1 MFNKLLLL
9 LLLTSVVSGFAQ
21 KLDAVRLEV
30 PSEIN
35 VEQFHVEPMSNDGM
49 LIFYESK
56 EVNKEKKR
64 KWYFGLFDT
73 DLKQLWLKFVPLSDK
88 IEFIISMNKNG
99 NVYFLF
105 KNINSERFEFG
116 FYEIVT
122 YNIRKQSFSR
132 ISGSIPLKSEVAGF
146 DIIGD
151 KACIALNL
159 KKHETDLVFINLNN
173 GDVQPVHID
182 EGVPGYIESLYADIR
197 NNIFYVAIKQN
208 KDRRY
213 ITDHLLT
220 YSSNGK
226 QLSEIMIQGTEA
238 LKYFREFVF
247 VPQMNQGLLI
257 FGTYDII
264 TGRTLSF
271 KDIEEDKE
279 AKSAGMFFL
288 KIKDGKQ
295 ESLVYHDFMGFDN
308 IMSAIGPDNISTV
321 KMPSDSLQKKH
332 SKQMVSTT
340 FHLSEP
346 TVTKSL
352 NNNYLFSVEAYR
364 PYYRTETRMDYDFY
378 GRPYPYTY
386 NVFSGYKF
394 YDIIVAGISPEG
406 TLLWNNDFEINN
418 ILTYSTR
425 RNSVVFEDDKYIT
438 IAYVN
443 DGYVVAQTI
452 EGPIDLDRSK
462 MKIGTDFPQDRISQD
477 ENNHIIHWYKNYFL
491 IYGYQK
497 LKNRTL
503 GNQGTRIVFYANKI
517 TYQ

>member
-9 LLLTSVVSGFAQ
+9 FLLILVYSGYSQ

-30 PSEIN
+30 PSDID
-35 VEQFHVEPMSNDGM
+35 VEQFHIETISDKGM

-56 EVNKEKKR
+56 EVNKEDMR

-73 DLKQLWLKFVPLSDK
+73 DLKQNWLKFIPLSDK
-88 IEFIISMNKNG
+88 IEFISSKNING
-99 NVYFLF
+99 KIYFLF
-105 KNINSERFEFG
+105 KNINRERFEYG

-122 YNIRKQSFSR
+122 YNITKQSFSR
-132 ISGSIPLKSEVAGF
+132 ISGSIPLKSEIAGF
-146 DIIGD
+146 EIIGNVG
-151 KACIALNL
+151 CIALNL

-173 GDVQPVHID
+173 GDVNPVHIG
-182 EGVPGYIESLYADIR
+182 EGVPGYIEALYAY
-197 NNIFYVAIKQN
+197 NESNIFYVAIKQN

-213 ITDHLLT
+213 ITDQLLS
-220 YSSNGK
+220 YSPDGSK
-226 QLSEIMIQGTEA
+226 LSELMIKGTEA
-238 LKYFREFVF
+238 LKYFREYVF
-247 VPQMNQGLLI
+247 VPQKDNGLLI

-271 KDIEEDKE
+271 KDIEEERD
-279 AKSAGMFFL
+279 AKSAGMFFM

-295 ESLVYHDFMGFDN
+295 ESLYYHDFMGFSN
-308 IMSAIGPDNISTV
+308 IMSAVDPSNISTV
-321 KMPSDSLQKKH
+321 KMQTDSLQSKH
-332 SKQMVSTT
+332 GKQMISAT

-346 TVTKSL
+346 LVFRSE
-352 NNNYLFSVEAYR
+352 NDNYIFSVEAYR

-394 YDIIVAGISPEG
+394 YDVIIAGISPDG
-406 TLLWNNDFEINN
+406 NLLWNNDFEIEN
-418 ILTYSTR
+418 ILKYSTR
-425 RNSVVFEDDKYIT
+425 RNSVVFEDENYIS

-443 DGYVVAQTI
+443 DGYVVSQTI

-462 MKIGTDFPQDRISQD
+462 MKIGTDFPQDRVSKDQ
-477 ENNHIIHWYKNYFL
+477 NNHIIHWYNDYFL

-517 TYQ
+517 AYQ